1 MNDRLLNYQ
10 EQWDQAEDILIE
22 LCEKYNMKNHLSL
35 DEFYAEYFHHI
46 TNEEQI
52 RVEKILN
59 LY

>member
-1 MNDRLLNYQ
+1 MMNLADYQ

-22 LCEKYNMKNHLSL
+22 LCEKYNLKNDLSL
-35 DEFYAEYFHHI
+35 DEFYAEYFHFI
-46 TNEEQI
+46 SNLDQE